1 MKSPALLFAAL
12 IASALFLGLAGTARA
27 DLNIYAGG
35 ASGEYYDP
43 ERDLEG
49 FFIEVVQQA
58 EGRVIV
64 VTWFTYDLGRQ
75 MWLAGSATLEDG
87 AESVEVPMEV
97 FGGTDFGEA
106 FATGEVEREDWGTL
120 TFSFPDCSTA
130 TVDYNSDLDFGEGS
144 LNLIRLTNLVGV
156 ACSDA

>member
-1 MKSPALLFAAL
+1 MKSPNLLFAAL
-12 IASALFLGLAGTARA
+12 VASALFLGFAGAARA

-75 MWLAGSATLEDG
+75 MWLAGSAALEDG
-87 AESVEVPMEV
+87 AESVEVPMEI
-97 FGGTDFGEA
+97 FGGTDFGDA
-106 FATGEVEREDWGTL
+106 FATSEVEREDWGTL

-130 TVDYNSDLDFGEGS
+130 TVDYSSELDFGEGS
-144 LNLIRLTNLVGV
+144 LSLIRLTNLVGV
-156 ACSDA
+156 DCSEA

>member
-1 MKSPALLFAAL
+1 MKLLRPFAAL
-12 IASALFLGLAGTARA
+12 VASAFALTLAVTAHA

-49 FFIEVVQQA
+49 FFIEVVQRT

-75 MWLAGSATLEDG
+75 MWLAGSAPLEDG

-97 FGGTDFGEA
+97 FSGTDFGNA
-106 FATGEVEREDWGTL
+106 FATSEVRREDWGTL
-120 TFSFPDCSTA
+120 TFRFPDCATA
-130 TVDYNSDLDFGEGS
+130 SVDYNSELDFGEGS

-156 ACSDA
+156 ACTEA

>member
-1 MKSPALLFAAL
+1 MKAPNSL
-12 IASALFLGLAGTARA
+12 IAILIVSALFLIPASPARA

-75 MWLAGSATLEDG
+75 MWLAGSAPLEDG
-87 AESVEVPMEV
+87 AESVEVPMEI
-97 FGGTDFGEA
+97 FGGTDFGDA
-106 FATGEVEREDWGTL
+106 FATREVERDDWGTL
-120 TFSFPDCSTA
+120 TFSFPDCDTA
-130 TVDYNSDLDFGEGS
+130 SVDYSSELDFGEGS
-144 LNLIRLTNLVGV
+144 LSLVRLTNLVGV
-156 ACSDA
+156 ACSDS